1 MSPKCDFKAELAIPR
16 PLYCGADKSW
26 RNSFRSGLL
35 LLFAP
40 SPPPPLVAEV
50 DDVLAPKVLVLGV
63 MLMTGEMAVR
73 LRFVAAPP
81 LATAGGRFGG
91 IDKSCYC
98 CSDALNVIGVV
109 E

>member
-1 MSPKCDFKAELAIPR
+1 MSPKCDFKAELAIPL
-16 PLYCGADKSW
+16 PLYCGADNSW

-40 SPPPPLVAEV
+40 PSPLPPLVAEV
-50 DDVLAPKVLVLGV
+50 DDVLAPKVVVLGV

-73 LRFVAAPP
+73 LRFVAALP

-91 IDKSCYC
+91 IDKSCYF
-98 CSDALNVIGVV
+98 SSMR
-109 E
+109 

>member
-1 MSPKCDFKAELAIPR
+1 MSLKCDFKAELAIPR
-16 PLYCGADKSW
+16 PFYCGADKSW

-40 SPPPPLVAEV
+40 SPPPLVAEV
-50 DDVLAPKVLVLGV
+50 DDVLAPMVLLGV

-91 IDKSCYC
+91 IDKSCYF
-98 CSDALNVIGVV
+98 CSDALCNVIGCSR
-109 E
+109 